1 MGRRLILL
9 FAFALAAATLRAT
22 PAHATPLWGIE
33 LYGGW
38 SSYAMSD
45 FNDSLAS
52 VNQTLGSNFQDITS
66 GAAGGFGV
74 RVWPSGNLLLR
85 LDVDAML
92 ADTEDGGVT
101 FDVGPAGV
109 SVGGTY
115 FLTPEGTVRFGVGAG
130 MGFYSIVGKIEGPGA
145 TIDTG
150 GDLFD
155 VHGTGEVMV
164 TLGPGFSLNGI
175 LGYRHAVA
183 DDLTFDDQRTKTEVD
198 FSGVMVRVGFAYDWQ
213 RRVPK

>member
-9 FAFALAAATLRAT
+9 FALALAATTLRAT
-22 PAHATPLWGIE
+22 PAQATPLWGIE

-52 VNQTLGSNFQDITS
+52 VNQALGSNFQDITS

-74 RVWPSGNLLLR
+74 RVWPNENILLR
-85 LDVDAML
+85 LDFDALL
-92 ADTEDGGVT
+92 ADTKDSGVT
-101 FDVGPAGV
+101 FDVGPGGV
-109 SVGGTY
+109 SFGGTY
-115 FLTPEGTVRFGVGAG
+115 FLTPEGTVRFGIGAG
-130 MGFYSIVGKIEGPGA
+130 MGFYSIVGKVEGPGA

-150 GDLFD
+150 GDVFAL
-155 VHGTGEVMV
+155 HGTGEAMV

-175 LGYRHAVA
+175 LGYRRAVA
-183 DDLTFDDQRTKTEVD
+183 DDLTFDDQSTNTEVD
-198 FSGVMVRVGFAYDWQ
+198 FSGLMIRVGFAYDWQ